1 MFGLVLEGGGARGAY
16 HVGAYKAIKELNIE
30 IGGIA
35 GTSIGAINGAMM
47 VQGDYE
53 LLEKIWLSVDSY
65 ELFDLDEKT
74 VEDLRNFNLR
84 NINFSYLLHQSK
96 EILSNRGLDTSRIRE
111 LFDYYIDEDKIRS
124 SNIDF
129 GIVTVNLTDKKPM
142 ELMKEDIPEGKLIDF
157 LIASAN
163 LPAFRIEEM
172 DGKKYL
178 DGGFYNNLPIDI
190 LANKGYKNIIAV
202 RTLAIGIIRK
212 AKIKDLNIIF
222 IQPVESLG
230 SMLGALD
237 FNRER
242 AEEYINLGYY
252 DAMKVFKKLKGF
264 KYYCIPFEGNFI
276 NILTDFYNKY
286 KERLCNIGR
295 FLGYE
300 DMCEDRM
307 FFEKIIPRLES
318 ILDMKGKN
326 DYQDICIRF
335 FERIAEKYGIER
347 FKIYKAEEFVELT
360 IEKFRE
366 NPTAFIKNVP
376 NFIKQNRILSLAVK
390 DDLIVEIF
398 AELFL

>member
-16 HVGAYKAIKELNIE
+16 HVGAYKAIRELNIE

-74 VEDLRNFNLR
+74 VEDLRHFNLR

-163 LPAFRIEEM
+163 LPAFRIEEV

-335 FERIAEKYGIER
+335 FERIAEKYGVER

>member
-74 VEDLRNFNLR
+74 VEDLRHFNLR

-111 LFDYYIDEDKIRS
+111 LFDYYIDEEKIRS

>member
-74 VEDLRNFNLR
+74 VEDLRHFNLR

-163 LPAFRIEEM
+163 LPAFRIEEV

-300 DMCEDRM
+300 DVCEDRM

>member
-16 HVGAYKAIKELNIE
+16 HVGAYKAIRELNIE

-74 VEDLRNFNLR
+74 VEDLRHFNLR

-111 LFDYYIDEDKIRS
+111 LFDYYIDEEKIRS

-300 DMCEDRM
+300 DVCEDRM

-335 FERIAEKYGIER
+335 FERIAEKYGVER

>member
-16 HVGAYKAIKELNIE
+16 HVGAYKAIRELNIE

-74 VEDLRNFNLR
+74 VEDLRHFNLR

-111 LFDYYIDEDKIRS
+111 LFDYYIDEEKIRS

>member
-47 VQGDYE
+47 VQGDYD

-74 VEDLRNFNLR
+74 VEDLRHFNLR

-111 LFDYYIDEDKIRS
+111 LFDYYIDEEKIRS

-300 DMCEDRM
+300 DVCEDRM

-335 FERIAEKYGIER
+335 FERIAEKYGVER

>member
-1 MFGLVLEGGGARGAY
+1 MYGLVLEGGGAKGAY

-35 GTSIGAINGAMM
+35 GTSIGAINGAIM
-47 VQGDYE
+47 VQGDYD
-53 LLEKIWLSVDSY
+53 LLEKIWYSINSY
-65 ELFDLDEKT
+65 ELFDLDEKLL
-74 VEDLRNFNLR
+74 EDLKNFNLQEV
-84 NINFSYLLHQSK
+84 NFSYLLHQSK
-96 EILSNRGLDTSRIRE
+96 EILANRGLDTSKIRE
-111 LFDYYIDEDKIRS
+111 LFDTYIDEDKIHN

-142 ELMKEDIPEGKLIDF
+142 ELMKEDIPKGKLVDF

-163 LPAFRIEEM
+163 LPAFRIEEV

-190 LANKGYKNIIAV
+190 LANKGYKDIIAV
-202 RTLAIGIIRK
+202 RTMAMGIVRKIK
-212 AKIKDLNIIF
+212 AKNINITY

-230 SMLGALD
+230 SMLGSLD

-242 AEEYINLGYY
+242 AEGYIKLGYY
-252 DAMKVFKKLKGF
+252 DAMKVFKKLKGH
-264 KYYCIPFEGNFI
+264 KYYITPFEGNFI
-276 NILTDFYNKY
+276 NKLVDFYNEYNEK
-286 KERLCNIGR
+286 LINIGN

-300 DMCEDRM
+300 GICCDRM
-307 FFEKIIPRLES
+307 FFEKVLPRLETV
-318 ILDMKGKN
+318 LDMRDKS

-335 FERIAEKYGIER
+335 FENVAERYEVER
-347 FKIYKAEEFVELT
+347 FKIYRAEEFFNLV

-366 NPTAFIKNVP
+366 NPTVFIKNVP
-376 NFIKQNRILSLAVK
+376 NFVKHNRILSLAVK
-390 DDLIVEIF
+390 DDLVIEIF

>member
-163 LPAFRIEEM
+163 LPAFRIEEV

-300 DMCEDRM
+300 DVCEDRM

-335 FERIAEKYGIER
+335 FERIAEKYGVER

>member
-74 VEDLRNFNLR
+74 VEDLRHFNLR

-335 FERIAEKYGIER
+335 FERIAEKYGVER

>member
-74 VEDLRNFNLR
+74 VEDLRHFNLR

-111 LFDYYIDEDKIRS
+111 LFDYYIDEEKIRS

-163 LPAFRIEEM
+163 LPAFRIEEV

-335 FERIAEKYGIER
+335 FERIAEKYGVER

>member
-74 VEDLRNFNLR
+74 IEDLRNFNLR

-163 LPAFRIEEM
+163 LPAFRIEEV

-300 DMCEDRM
+300 DVCEDRM

-335 FERIAEKYGIER
+335 FERIAEKYGVER

>member
-74 VEDLRNFNLR
+74 IEDLRNFNLR

-163 LPAFRIEEM
+163 LPAFRIEEV

-335 FERIAEKYGIER
+335 FERIAEKYGVER

>member
-74 VEDLRNFNLR
+74 VEDLRHFNLR

-111 LFDYYIDEDKIRS
+111 LFDYYIDEEKIRS

-300 DMCEDRM
+300 DVCEDRM

-335 FERIAEKYGIER
+335 FERIAEKYGVER

>member
-16 HVGAYKAIKELNIE
+16 HVGAYKAIRELNIE

-47 VQGDYE
+47 VQGDYD

-74 VEDLRNFNLR
+74 VEDLRHFNLR

-335 FERIAEKYGIER
+335 FERIAEKYGVER

>member
-16 HVGAYKAIKELNIE
+16 HVGAYKAIRELNIE
-30 IGGIA
+30 IRGIA

-47 VQGDYE
+47 VQGDYD

-74 VEDLRNFNLR
+74 IEDLRHFNLR
-84 NINFSYLLHQSK
+84 DINFSYLLHQSK

-163 LPAFRIEEM
+163 LPAFRIEEV

-212 AKIKDLNIIF
+212 AKIKDLNIYISLSISLF
-222 IQPVESLG
+222 KNRYPSKASNPVAYL
-230 SMLGALD
+230 
-237 FNRER
+237 
-242 AEEYINLGYY
+242 
-252 DAMKVFKKLKGF
+252 
-264 KYYCIPFEGNFI
+264 
-276 NILTDFYNKY
+276 
-286 KERLCNIGR
+286 
-295 FLGYE
+295 
-300 DMCEDRM
+300 
-307 FFEKIIPRLES
+307 
-318 ILDMKGKN
+318 
-326 DYQDICIRF
+326 
-335 FERIAEKYGIER
+335 
-347 FKIYKAEEFVELT
+347 
-360 IEKFRE
+360 
-366 NPTAFIKNVP
+366 
-376 NFIKQNRILSLAVK
+376 
-390 DDLIVEIF
+390 
-398 AELFL
+398 

>member
-1 MFGLVLEGGGARGAY
+1 MYGLVLEGGGAKGAY
-16 HVGAYKAIKELNIE
+16 HVGAYKALRELDIE

-53 LLEKIWLSVDSY
+53 LLEKIWCSVNSY
-65 ELFDLDEKT
+65 ELFDIDEKAI
-74 VEDLRNFNLR
+74 EDLKHFNLQDV
-84 NINFSYLLHQSK
+84 NFSYLLHQSK

-111 LFDYYIDEDKIRS
+111 LFDSYIDEDKIRS
-124 SNIDF
+124 SDIDY

-142 ELMKEDIPEGKLIDF
+142 ELLKEDIPKGKLVDF

-163 LPAFRIEEM
+163 LPAFRIEEV

-190 LANKGYKNIIAV
+190 LADKGYKDIIAV
-202 RTLAIGIIRK
+202 RTLAMGIVRK
-212 AKIKDLNIIF
+212 AKIKDLNVTF

-230 SMLGALD
+230 TVLGALD
-237 FNRER
+237 FNKER

-252 DAMKVFKKLKGF
+252 DAMKVFKKLKGY

-276 NILTDFYNKY
+276 NRLVDFYNEY
-286 KERLCNIGR
+286 KEKLYYIGH
-295 FLGYE
+295 FLGYNE
-300 DMCEDRM
+300 VCEDRM
-307 FFEKIIPRLES
+307 FFEKILPRLES

-326 DYQDICIRF
+326 DYQDILIRF
-335 FERIAEKYGIER
+335 FERIAEKYEVER
-347 FKIYKAEEFVELT
+347 FKIYKAEDFFELT

-366 NPTAFIKNVP
+366 TPTAFIKNVP
-376 NFIKQNRILSLAVK
+376 NFIKQNRILSLAVR